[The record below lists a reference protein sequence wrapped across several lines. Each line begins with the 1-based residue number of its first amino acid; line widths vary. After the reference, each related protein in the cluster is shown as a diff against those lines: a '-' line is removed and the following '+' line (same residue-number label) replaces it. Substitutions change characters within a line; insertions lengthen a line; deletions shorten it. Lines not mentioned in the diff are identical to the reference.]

1 MLKVARTW
9 VVRST
14 FKRARI
20 WLEKNKLLSLS
31 RRIPTVRPYVP
42 DFKRGIDH
50 FCIHAG
56 GRAVVDGVGD
66 NLKLTQSQV
75 EPSRKTLERY
85 GNTSSSSIW
94 YELQYIRQHIGHKKG
109 QRVLQLAFGSGF
121 KCNSAV
127 WLCLKRE

>member
-1 MLKVARTW
+1 MLLFMLLLMQCTLVCYHGHSFFRSF
-9 VVRST
+9 VRSALYYPSCS
-14 FKRARI
+14 FVALAALLKR
-20 WLEKNKLLSLS
+20 
-31 RRIPTVRPYVP
+31 
-42 DFKRGIDH
+42 
-50 FCIHAG
+50 
-56 GRAVVDGVGD
+56 
-66 NLKLTQSQV
+66 
-75 EPSRKTLERY
+75 RY